1 MSARRLVPDSA
12 LSADEAK
19 AADPRKKDGAAAVR
33 GGKAHVERLF
43 PDPRREMAQKAA
55 KAHWAD
61 WASKKVT

>member
-1 MSARRLVPDSA
+1 
-12 LSADEAK
+12 
-19 AADPRKKDGAAAVR
+19 VR